1 MRRNLAT
8 VSAALLVSTAGM
20 TTSATAAYN
29 KSCSPDSGAHVAKVR
44 LHVSDAVY
52 GYSIYYRR
60 KSGYRLGTNNDEIVF
75 YTPLDAPWWKSPDRG
90 APRRWINRDAMPN
103 FPGRVERL
111 HIEAIFDRRGEEDA
125 RCSMVWNN
133 IP

>member
-1 MRRNLAT
+1 MGVAGVLALAGSPG
-8 VSAALLVSTAGM
+8 VPSAA
-20 TTSATAAYN
+20 AAD
-29 KSCSPDSGAHVAKVR
+29 KQSCSPDSGAHVATVR

-60 KSGYRLGTNNDEIVF
+60 KRGYKLGSNNDETVF

-90 APRRWINRDAMPN
+90 KPGRRINRDAMPN
-103 FPGRVERL
+103 FRGRVERL
-111 HIEAIFDRRGEEDA
+111 HIEAHFDHRGEDDQS
-125 RCSMVWNN
+125 CSMVWHQ